1 MLKSL
6 FIIFCIVPVFLQ
18 AQELH
23 CRVQVTHQQI
33 QGTNVKIFETLQT
46 AIYEFLNNKKWTDH
60 IYSNEERIECNVTIN
75 LTSQIS
81 VDEFQGTI
89 QIQSTRPIFNTS
101 YTSIIFNHMDP
112 NFHIKYVEYQPLEFS
127 ESTNMSNLTSILAY
141 YAYLIIGL
149 DYDTFSS
156 KGGYEYFQKAE
167 KVVNNAQNATEKGW
181 KAFEDLKNR
190 YWLIENLLNDI
201 YSPIRECLYT
211 YHRQGLDQMAEKPQE
226 GRAAIAE
233 SLDELKKIHASKP
246 GSFLMQILF
255 TAKADEIVNIF
266 SEAYPDEKVRMVN
279 LLSQIDAANS
289 SKYQKIGIGADTNSP
304 SIGGTGIGGFGTTG
318 KGK

>member
-6 FIIFCIVPVFLQ
+6 FMIFFIVPVFLQ

-33 QGTNVKIFETLQT
+33 QGTNVKMFETLQT

-304 SIGGTGIGGFGTTG
+304 NIGGTGIGGFGTTG